1 MEMPP
6 NKWNSEQVREGVDF
20 NGINHFKME
29 SLHFD
34 TLDDFTSEQYLLT
47 LPESNFGKSLS
58 SESYN
63 ATFFPT
69 DHLQDPR
76 DFRNDNMADE
86 SNISDSFERPAKQLK
101 TSTWNPSPGKQANV
115 IPSSSSSQIISFSN
129 VSSQTLDHQG
139 SCGYSRD
146 DKVLLP
152 YEDLMDS
159 NASYDND
166 NYTVIAGKPIRR
178 PNAVPVKAPSHVQDH
193 VIAERKRRER
203 LTERFIALSAIV
215 PGLKKLD
222 KASVLGDAVKYLKQ
236 LQQRVELLE
245 EQIKKKKKFEESPI
259 VSQNDSSKLPA
270 ASEGYSSSCDDNSG
284 GYPNKTT
291 AEIEA
296 RILEK
301 NVLIKIHCKKQKGFV
316 SKMLSVI
323 EQLHLTVI
331 SSNVLPFGDY
341 AMDITVICQ
350 MHAECS
356 LTVEELVRKLQS
368 ALQQYP
374 DRAR

>member
-1 MEMPP
+1 MEMQP

-29 SLHFD
+29 SLQFD
-34 TLDDFTSEQYLLT
+34 TLDDFTNQQYLLT

-58 SESYN
+58 SESYD

-69 DHLQDPR
+69 DH
-76 DFRNDNMADE
+76 NDNMANE

-101 TSTWNPSPGKQANV
+101 TNTWNPSPGRQANV
-115 IPSSSSSQIISFSN
+115 ITSSSSSQIISFSN
-129 VSSQTLDHQG
+129 VTSQTLDHEG
-139 SCGYSRD
+139 SCGYPRD
-146 DKVLLP
+146 DKLLVP

-284 GYPNKTT
+284 GGGYPNKTT

-316 SKMLSVI
+316 SKMLSEI
-323 EQLHLTVI
+323 DQLHLTVV
-331 SSNVLPFGDY
+331 SSNVLPFGDF

-356 LTVEELVRKLQS
+356 LTVEDLVRKLQS
-368 ALQQYP
+368 ASQQYP